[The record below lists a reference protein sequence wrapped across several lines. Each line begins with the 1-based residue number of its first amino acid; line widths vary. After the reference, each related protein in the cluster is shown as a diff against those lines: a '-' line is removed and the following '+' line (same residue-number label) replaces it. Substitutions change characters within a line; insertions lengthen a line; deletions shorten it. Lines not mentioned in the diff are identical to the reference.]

1 MSNLNSPR
9 RDSDSSNSD
18 NDQPGH
24 LRSFGRNQMLKL
36 RKAGNH
42 LYKPLFDTKS
52 KVTEMVSQNLP
63 LIRFTDPDLEL
74 ISVLGTHGDCIT
86 SICSRESFCLS
97 GSLDRTVKLWNLE
110 TNQEI
115 YIFGDHK
122 GAVNSVD
129 IHPSDTL
136 CVSGSGDKS
145 VRVWNFENDST
156 QIYWHE
162 SPVRSVNFHDSK
174 ILSVSEIGDLILFN
188 LDGTA
193 TETHNLTSRRVSCCE
208 ASPSSRNIVAVGS
221 FYGLVSTFDLRCEE
235 KKCRPILTLSDG
247 HGRRINSVKFTERD
261 DQLVT
266 SSNDKNI
273 RIWDLRNGRLINKIQ
288 VADGVNQIQY
298 DKDKRTILATMDTS
312 KFGIIDLKRETTK
325 ISRFSVSKSKSEA
338 CTINS
343 GSILIGGW
351 ARELASFKY
360 PEL

>member
-1 MSNLNSPR
+1 MLRLR
-9 RDSDSSNSD
+9 R
-18 NDQPGH
+18 
-24 LRSFGRNQMLKL
+24 
-36 RKAGNH
+36 AGNH

-52 KVTEMVSQNLP
+52 KVTEIVAQNLP
-63 LIRFTDPDLEL
+63 SIRFTDPDLEL

-110 TNQEI
+110 TNREI
-115 YIFGDHK
+115 KTFGDHK
-122 GAVNSVD
+122 GAINSVD
-129 IHPSDTL
+129 IHSSDAL

-145 VRVWNFENDST
+145 VRIWNFDLDIT
-156 QIYWHE
+156 QVYSHE
-162 SPVRSVNFHDSK
+162 SPVRSVNFHNSK
-174 ILSVSEIGDLILFN
+174 ILSVSEIGDIKLCDIEENNTVALN
-188 LDGTA
+188 LP
-193 TETHNLTSRRVSCCE
+193 SRRVSCCE
-208 ASPSSRNIVAVGS
+208 ACPTSRNLVAVGS